1 MINFMMSN
9 SENIPESFTIRI
21 YVHYRQKIA
30 KEAQSSG
37 RTVREVSREMTDLSE
52 LELDEILD
60 PSSMTEPGLTG

>member
-1 MINFMMSN
+1 MVERGLAICTALV
-9 SENIPESFTIRI
+9 PRI
-21 YVHYRQKIA
+21 GYDAAAKIA

-52 LELDEILD
+52 VELDEILD